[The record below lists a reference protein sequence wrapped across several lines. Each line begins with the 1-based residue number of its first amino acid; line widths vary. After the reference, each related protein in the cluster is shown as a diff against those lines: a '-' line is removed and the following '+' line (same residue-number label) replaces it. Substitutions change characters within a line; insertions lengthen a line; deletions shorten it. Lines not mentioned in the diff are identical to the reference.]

1 MEKPVRIGSAVILAV
16 LVVGIMLDQKDNLG
30 DYLADAGVAA
40 ALFCAISLVV
50 GYYVPKALG
59 IIEKQAIASSM
70 EIGVHNGTL
79 AIFIAVEVLDSTEI
93 SIPAAVYSI
102 IMFAFAAIWGSI
114 VSRKVSC
121 PSHCLVRSL
130 RELAGRV

>member
-1 MEKPVRIGSAVILAV
+1 MEKPVRIGSASSSRCSSSASCSTRRTTSATTSPTPGLA
-16 LVVGIMLDQKDNLG
+16 
-30 DYLADAGVAA
+30 AG
-40 ALFCAISLVV
+40 LFCAISLVV

-59 IIEKQAIASSM
+59 IVESQAIASSM

-93 SIPAAVYSI
+93 SIPAAVYSL

-114 VSRKVSC
+114 VSRKVS
-121 PSHCLVRSL
+121 
-130 RELAGRV
+130 AQATA